1 MNLLLFFLFVPIH
14 NLYNKLTYKIRFPIW
29 HKSNI
34 KCITD
39 DDCPMPFAC
48 CHDPFFPLRDK
59 YCCRNYTPFR
69 IEDAQSNC
77 SNPFISARVAGI
89 LNENWCK
96 NRSLKY
102 AYVNNYIENRPS

>member
-59 YCCRNYTPFR
+59 YCCRNY
-69 IEDAQSNC
+69 
-77 SNPFISARVAGI
+77 
-89 LNENWCK
+89 K

-102 AYVNNYIENRPS
+102 AYVNNYIENRQS